1 MEQLP
6 SDSVSIIKN
15 LLLSLSDQLGESNQR
30 ITSLES
36 LTSGLLPEGQELP
49 ENEGDREPV
58 YDEALQL
65 ILSLEE
71 QRNTLV
77 MDLQKQDYVTTKLR
91 DIIDR
96 NLEVLQSINGYLVNN
111 GSMLKQDLCAS
122 EAKLTQHHQQ
132 EVAMVQAKLED
143 NVAGLQTKMADIDFA
158 MQVPLP
164 LLKEGESNRTQQAL
178 NATISAINQ
187 SLDTE
192 FGAMSIDKD

>member
-1 MEQLP
+1 
-6 SDSVSIIKN
+6 
-15 LLLSLSDQLGESNQR
+15 
-30 ITSLES
+30 
-36 LTSGLLPEGQELP
+36 
-49 ENEGDREPV
+49 
-58 YDEALQL
+58 
-65 ILSLEE
+65 
-71 QRNTLV
+71 

>member
-15 LLLSLSDQLGESNQR
+15 LLLSLSDQFGESSQR
-30 ITSLES
+30 TTSLES
-36 LTSGLLPEGQELP
+36 LTNGLLPEGQELL
-49 ENEGDREPV
+49 ENEGDREQV
-58 YDEALQL
+58 YDEALHL
-65 ILSLEE
+65 IHSLEE

-96 NLEVLQSINGYLVNN
+96 NLEVLQSINGYLVKS
-111 GSMLKQDLCAS
+111 GPMLKQDLRAL
-122 EAKLTQHHQQ
+122 ETELNQHQQ
-132 EVAMVQAKLED
+132 QVVAMVRAKLED
-143 NVAGLQTKMADIDFA
+143 NVAGLQTKMADIDFTL
-158 MQVPLP
+158 QVPLP
-164 LLKEGESNRTQQAL
+164 LLKEGETQQAL
-178 NATISAINQ
+178 NATIAAINQ

>member
-164 LLKEGESNRTQQAL
+164 LLKEVESNRTQQAL